1 MPPVPEQTTA
11 VRSLALLLDLIGSI
25 PALTTTERAVLW
37 CLARHSSWE
46 DGGSAYPSVPTISAW
61 TGLKERQVQRT
72 LRRLECRPEWV
83 AAGRCVGDAA
93 CTHRGLIVGRRRQ
106 TARSSSLSTEWELDL
121 RPVSWQLH
129 MPEVGTTA
137 AAVWPALEKSSKPA
151 HCTAPGCA
159 KSIHARELC
168 GTHYKRFQRGLP
180 VVDIPPAAVENLPPP
195 LFTLHVA

>member
-1 MPPVPEQTTA
+1 MPEQTST

-46 DGGSAYPSVPTISAW
+46 DGGGAYPSVPTIAAW

-83 AAGRCVGDAA
+83 AAGGCVGDAG

-106 TARSSSLSTEWELDL
+106 SARSSSLSTEWELDL

-137 AAVWPALEKSSKPA
+137 AAVWPALEETSKPA
-151 HCTAPGCA
+151 HCTATGCA

-168 GTHYKRFQRGLP
+168 ATHYKRLQRGQPL
-180 VVDIPPAAVENLPPP
+180 VDIPPAAVENLPPP